1 MGESRMPDYIGDQH
15 DAESI
20 LVELSDDGESGK
32 LYIVTNLERRL
43 VVTASRMVLSQ
54 LRRQLN
60 DLFS

>member
-1 MGESRMPDYIGDQH
+1 MPDYIGDQH

-43 VVTASRMVLSQ
+43 VVTASRMILSQ
-54 LRRQLN
+54 LRRQLTN
-60 DLFS
+60 LFG

>member
-1 MGESRMPDYIGDQH
+1 MPDYIGDQH

-20 LVELSDDGESGK
+20 LVELSGDGESGK

-60 DLFS
+60 HLFD

>member
-1 MGESRMPDYIGDQH
+1 MPDYIGDQH

-43 VVTASRMVLSQ
+43 VVTASRMILSQ
-54 LRRQLN
+54 LRRQLT
-60 DLFS
+60 DLFG

>member
-1 MGESRMPDYIGDQH
+1 MPDYIGDQH

-43 VVTASRMVLSQ
+43 VVTASRLLLSQ
-54 LRRQLN
+54 LRRQLT
-60 DLFS
+60 DLFG

>member
-1 MGESRMPDYIGDQH
+1 MPDHIGDQH

-43 VVTASRMVLSQ
+43 VVTASRLVLLQ
-54 LRRQLN
+54 LRQQLT
-60 DLFS
+60 DLFD